1 MQAHRFKVG
10 KTVRF
15 TPGGLNP
22 TAPAGNYEIT
32 RLLPADGTDNQ
43 YRIKSVAD
51 GHERVAK
58 ENQLD

>member
-1 MQAHRFKVG
+1 MQNHRFKVG
-10 KTVRF
+10 KTVHF
-15 TPGGLNP
+15 TPRGLDRATP
-22 TAPAGNYEIT
+22 SGQYQIV
-32 RLLPADGTDNQ
+32 RLVPADGVDNQ